1 MFLRNVVPATAVAVL
16 VLTSP
21 AYAAGA
27 AGPSPTPLILEFA
40 LAFTVMTA
48 LALRGVAGR
57 ALAAV
62 RRRLSPARRHPA
74 QAVRQATDA

>member
-1 MFLRNVVPATAVAVL
+1 MRSVIPLTAVAL
-16 VLTSP
+16 LLLTSP
-21 AYAAGA
+21 AYAAGS

-48 LALRGVAGR
+48 LALKGPASR

-62 RRRLSPARRHPA
+62 RRRLTPVRRPP
-74 QAVRQATDA
+74 AVRRATDA

>member
-1 MFLRNVVPATAVAVL
+1 MFLRNVFPATAVAVL

-40 LAFTVMTA
+40 LAFLVMTA
-48 LALRGVAGR
+48 LALKGVAAR
-57 ALAAV
+57 AFAAV
-62 RRRLSPARRHPA
+62 RRRLSPGRPSRT
-74 QAVRQATDA
+74 VVSRATDA